1 MTFSNYRMTSHD
13 YIFRKTKSGI
23 KFIGDFESFYLNEN
37 DPWEQSAS
45 KNEGKNNEMANFYEI
60 SRHKLTD
67 FLGLHINDNDSIC
80 ECGCGTGYVTESL
93 LMKFP
98 NQEISGCDI
107 SKTAIE
113 KASQNFQNIGFFQH
127 DILSSP
133 LPQKYN
139 VLILSNILWY
149 VIHDFE
155 NLIVN
160 SLNSLNRERESL
172 LVVQN
177 ALFKSG
183 QKYFQDIVNSI
194 GTMSDLFTDRL
205 LKVASIG
212 FDFEINTKFIRRDE
226 MNHDFGILL
235 IKIPKI

>member
-1 MTFSNYRMTSHD
+1 MTD
-13 YIFRKTKSGI
+13 YIFQESSNGI

-45 KNEGKNNEMANFYEI
+45 QNKGKTNGMANFYEI
-60 SRHKLTD
+60 SRRKLLD
-67 FLGLHINDNDSIC
+67 LLASNINTNDSIC
-80 ECGCGTGYVTESL
+80 ECGCGTGYAAKSL

-98 NQEISGCDI
+98 NHEVSGCDI

-113 KASQNFQNIGFFQH
+113 KATQNFQNIDFFQH
-127 DILSSP
+127 DILSDP

-155 NLIVN
+155 NLIMN
-160 SLNSLNRERESL
+160 SLSSLNRERASF

-177 ALFKSG
+177 ALFKSE
-183 QKYFQDIVNSI
+183 QKYFKDIVNSI
-194 GTMSDLFTDRL
+194 GTLTDLFVKRL
-205 LKVASIG
+205 LKFPSISS
-212 FDFEINTKFIRRDE
+212 DLEINTKFIRKNR
-226 MNHDFGILL
+226 MNHDFGILF
-235 IKIPKI
+235 IEIPKS